1 MSHGYKQSAALAV
14 ALGLFLQL
22 SGCLN
27 PRPEELPSAS
37 QLDPVVPGGVRETCE
52 NNPLLTGC
60 ELPESDINDAPNGS
74 DLSENPQDPSS
85 GAPGASPSPGP
96 EDVGAGDAS
105 TTDTPDAGR
114 STEALDAGAP

>member
-14 ALGLFLQL
+14 ALGSFLQL

-37 QLDPVVPGGVRETCE
+37 QLEPVVPDGVRETCE
-52 NNPLLTGC
+52 SNPLLTGC
-60 ELPESDINDAPNGS
+60 DLPESDIDDAPNGG
-74 DLSENPQDPSS
+74 DLSEGPEDPGS
-85 GAPGASPSPGP
+85 GAPGAAPSPEP
-96 EDVGAGDAS
+96 EGAGAGDAS
-105 TTDTPDAGR
+105 TPDTPDAGR

>member
-1 MSHGYKQSAALAV
+1 MSHGYKQSAAHAV
-14 ALGLFLQL
+14 ALGLILQL

-52 NNPLLTGC
+52 SNPLLSGC
-60 ELPESDINDAPNGS
+60 ELPASDINDAPNGG
-74 DLSENPQDPSS
+74 DLSENPQDP
-85 GAPGASPSPGP
+85 GPDAPGAAPSPEP
-96 EDVGAGDAS
+96 EEVGAGDAS

-114 STEALDAGAP
+114 STEALDAGSP